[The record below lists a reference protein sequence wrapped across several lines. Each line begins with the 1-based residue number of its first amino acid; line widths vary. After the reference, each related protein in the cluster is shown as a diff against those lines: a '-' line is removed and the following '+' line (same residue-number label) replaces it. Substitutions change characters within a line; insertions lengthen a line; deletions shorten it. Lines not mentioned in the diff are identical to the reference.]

1 MFAKLLK
8 HDLKSVGKAGK
19 PLCIGALILSLLGG
33 LASVGQSFIAKRLQ
47 EISTLISNAYQAGD
61 EALYDAYTN
70 QYTLISL
77 GNTALVFALLFVFLL
92 LSAACLTTMVLVAV
106 NFYKTLIT
114 DQGYLT
120 FTLPVSP
127 TKILLSKIIN
137 GTIWNT
143 IISLIFVLGVAL
155 IIIPSVSINEL
166 SIFSLLFDFEG
177 VNRMN
182 LVLTIFLFIQNTFFG
197 IIASQIFY
205 FFAIFLGGVVAKK
218 HKLLAGGGIIVGGHV
233 AYYIFQQIASLILS
247 FGIFMF
253 TTGFEDE
260 EAWLSAPPIDPLV
273 ISNISL
279 LFSFISLVAIILTFF
294 FLTKWLMNK
303 KLNLP

>member
-8 HDLKSVGKAGK
+8 HDLKSVGKVGT
-19 PLCIGALILSLLGG
+19 PLCIGALILSLLGC

-47 EISTLISNAYQAGD
+47 EISTLIANAYQEGN

-70 QYTLISL
+70 QYTLTSL
-77 GNTALVFALLFVFLL
+77 GNTALTLALLFVFLL
-92 LSAACLTTMVLVAV
+92 LCAACMTTMVLVAV

-127 TKILLSKIIN
+127 TKILLSKLLN

-143 IISLIFVLGVAL
+143 LIMLILALGVSL

-166 SIFSLLFDFEG
+166 SIFSLMFDFEG

-218 HKLLAGGGIIVGGHV
+218 HKILAGGGIIAGGHV
-233 AYYIFQQIASLILS
+233 VYYIFNQISSLILT
-247 FGIFMF
+247 FGVFIF
-253 TTGFEDE
+253 TTGTEDE

-273 ISNISL
+273 VSNISL
-279 LFSFISLVAIILTFF
+279 LFSFVTLVAIILTFF
-294 FLTKWLMNK
+294 FLTRWLMNK